1 MRQSAGQAA
10 SAWRTPLFEGERAG
24 VNLKKKLKRS
34 AKSFWFLLGLGTLA
48 AIGFADYLA
57 GSTLSL
63 SVFYLVP
70 VLLLSWYVGFWAG
83 LLAVCLSGMD
93 WFIEKQV
100 LQGGSFIAVWNSVL
114 ELGLFL
120 VVIYLATSLRKALDR
135 EKGFART
142 DHQTGALNARAFEEL
157 AGQEIRRCRRSEKA
171 ITAAYLDVDDF
182 KAVNDRLGHEVG
194 DDVLKTIVE
203 TVKRNIR
210 ASDVLARL
218 GGDEFSVLLPECG
231 EEAAPA
237 VLKRL
242 REGLQG
248 AMRDRGWPIT
258 LSIGAVTFVHPPADC
273 KEILRRT
280 DALMYESKREGK
292 DQFRHEVVGG
302 ATGPAGRAP

>member
-1 MRQSAGQAA
+1 M
-10 SAWRTPLFEGERAG
+10 
-24 VNLKKKLKRS
+24 NLKKKLKAS
-34 AKSFWFLLGLGTLA
+34 AKSFWLLLGLSTLA
-48 AIGFADYLA
+48 AVGFADYLA

-83 LLAVCLSGMD
+83 LLAVILSALD
-93 WFIEKQV
+93 WFIERQL
-100 LQGGSFIAVWNSVL
+100 LQGGGGLIAAWNSVL

-120 VVIYLATSLRKALDR
+120 VVIYLATTLRRALDR
-135 EKGFART
+135 EKGYART

-182 KAVNDRLGHEVG
+182 KAVNDRFGHEVG
-194 DDVLKTIVE
+194 DDVLKAIVE
-203 TVKRNIR
+203 TMKRNIR

-218 GGDEFSVLLPECG
+218 GGDEFAVLLPECG
-231 EEAAPA
+231 EDAAPA

-242 REGLQG
+242 REGLRE
-248 AMRDRGWPIT
+248 AMRTGGWPIT
-258 LSIGAVTFVHPPADC
+258 LSIGAVTFEQPPADY

-292 DQFRHEVVGG
+292 DQFKHEVVGG
-302 ATGPAGRAP
+302 